1 MNYIEAF
8 KSKFQRLPTEKE
20 IGFLMVAVA
29 EEDQMNSQTRANRF
43 MRNGFVATTYQECRG
58 EE

>member
-8 KSKFQRLPTEKE
+8 KSKFQRLPTETE

-29 EEDQMNSQTRANRF
+29 EQDQI
-43 MRNGFVATTYQECRG
+43 VL
-58 EE
+58 

>member
-8 KSKFQRLPTEKE
+8 KSKFQRLPTETE

-29 EEDQMNSQTRANRF
+29 EQDQMNPQTRSNRF
-43 MRNGFVATTYQECRG
+43 MRNGFVATKYQGCRG
-58 EE
+58 ED

>member
-29 EEDQMNSQTRANRF
+29 EIGRAS
-43 MRNGFVATTYQECRG
+43 CR
-58 EE
+58 ERV

>member
-8 KSKFQRLPTEKE
+8 KSKFQRLPTETE
-20 IGFLMVAVA
+20 IGFLMVAV
-29 EEDQMNSQTRANRF
+29 EEQDQMTPQTRSNRF
-43 MRNGFVATTYQECRG
+43 MRNGFVANTYQECRG